1 MSHIKQRHIDV
12 AFSVA
17 FGSLAGLVIFISA
30 YGVEQV
36 GVMLASIALGIVSL
50 MLTPLFI
57 LWRRFT
63 KRLTSP
69 AWAQAVLS
77 LLCIATVAWSH
88 WPISITYRI
97 SRASLDDLA
106 SRLRAG
112 EKVNVPT
119 VAGLFTIQEV
129 GLGRDGIPYLW
140 TEPGRGGSTGF
151 VQTSPDHVP
160 FNLWSMIRLDDRWQ
174 YISED

>member
-1 MSHIKQRHIDV
+1 MSHIKPRHIDI

-17 FGSLAGLVIFISA
+17 FGSMAGLAIFVSA

-36 GVMLASIALGIVSL
+36 GVMLASIALGLVCL
-50 MLTPLFI
+50 VLTPFFI

-63 KRLTSP
+63 KRSASP
-69 AWAQAVLS
+69 AWAYAVLS
-77 LLCIATVAWSH
+77 LVCIATVEWSH
-88 WPISITYRI
+88 WPLGITYRL

-112 EKVNVPT
+112 ETVSVPT

>member
-1 MSHIKQRHIDV
+1 MSHIKPRHIDI

-17 FGSLAGLVIFISA
+17 FGSLAGLAIFVSA

-36 GVMLASIALGIVSL
+36 GVMLASIALGLVCL
-50 MLTPLFI
+50 VLTPFFI

-63 KRLTSP
+63 ERSASP
-69 AWAQAVLS
+69 AWASAMLS

-88 WPISITYRI
+88 WPLGITYRL

-106 SRLRAG
+106 LKLRAG
-112 EKVNVPT
+112 ETVSVPT